1 MGSAALKGAIAIA
14 AGLAG
19 VVPSYGQEAP
29 VSKPALLLELNGAK
43 PSEKGCR
50 LTFLV
55 KNELGPDL
63 SEAGFEIALFDDQGV
78 VTSLA
83 VLAFQDLPAGK
94 TKVTRFDLSGVDCA
108 RLSRVLVNHATQ
120 CTGAGVEPATCM
132 RSLQTATKTKIDFGA

>member
-1 MGSAALKGAIAIA
+1 MAQSRPRRAAAL
-14 AGLAG
+14 
-19 VVPSYGQEAP
+19 PSSSRTNSARTCP
-29 VSKPALLLELNGAK
+29 
-43 PSEKGCR
+43 R
-50 LTFLV
+50 R
-55 KNELGPDL
+55 D
-63 SEAGFEIALFDDQGV
+63 FEIALFDDQGV